1 MTVKELKQALRGIP
15 DETPVIGLTGGG
27 DSSYVGVSSARL
39 DEYLNEDDKEV
50 KQLVIYLT
58 NYID

>member
-1 MTVKELKQALRGIP
+1 MTVKELKKALRGIP
-15 DETPVIGLTGGG
+15 DETLVIGLTGGG

-39 DEYLNEDDKEV
+39 DEYLDENNEEV
-50 KQLVIYLT
+50 KQVVIYLT